1 MHLKIINRMRALSL
15 LVFSTVYLFF
25 CPTDLT
31 WAAKSKTLD
40 LDTTPNA
47 KATTTSALDLHSGN
61 SLHNGGFCYE
71 ILAGNNNVGFI
82 LETKAFNEKNGHHEH
97 KLYTYLHNKTS
108 SLEEQLNTTSDSYFS
123 PISFQYKLSVDNKIS
138 KELTGKFKKKDQ
150 NFSVDYTQNTPKN
163 KAKKHTLSVP
173 KGTVF
178 LSRVT
183 DLIFSQKKIEDLK
196 PQQELVVQV
205 FDAKSGK
212 LKSSKS
218 RLDQNSD
225 GIKLIHSVDGKNFS
239 TEHTYH
245 GHLLRSVD
253 QRQNITLSKCKSV
266 EPHIKTAETHSIYK
280 TFFAQKEKEILKSCC
295 QL

>member
-1 MHLKIINRMRALSL
+1 MRTLSL
-15 LVFSTVYLFF
+15 LVFSTVYLSF
-25 CPTDLT
+25 CPTSLT

-40 LDTTPNA
+40 LDTASNA
-47 KATTTSALDLHSGN
+47 NSTTTSSLDLHSGN

-71 ILAGNNNVGFI
+71 ILAGNSHVGFI
-82 LETKAFNEKNGHHEH
+82 LETKAFNEKNGHHEQ

-108 SLEEQLNTTSDSYFS
+108 SLEEQLNTTSDTYFS
-123 PISFQYKLSVDNKIS
+123 PIAFQYKLSVDNKIS
-138 KELTGKFKKKDQ
+138 KELTGKFKKNAQK
-150 NFSVDYTQNTPKN
+150 FSVDYTQSTPKN
-163 KAKKHTLSVP
+163 KSKTQTLVIP

-183 DLIFSQKKIEDLK
+183 DLIFSQKKIEDFK
-196 PQQELVVQV
+196 PKQELVVQV
-205 FDAKSGK
+205 FDAKTGK

-218 RLDQNSD
+218 HLDQNSD
-225 GIKLIHSVDGKNFS
+225 GIKLIHNVDGKNFS

-253 QRQNITLSKCKSV
+253 QRQNITLARCKSV